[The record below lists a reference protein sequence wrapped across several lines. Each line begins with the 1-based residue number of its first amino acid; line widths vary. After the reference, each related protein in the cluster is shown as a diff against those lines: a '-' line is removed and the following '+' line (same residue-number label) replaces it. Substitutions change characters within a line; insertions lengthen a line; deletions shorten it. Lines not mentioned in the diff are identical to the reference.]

1 MSEVFPKKVYFAQNN
16 FDFSGTACE
25 CKVGTSFTSEGD
37 ERHKFYLYPKDETIY
52 YVYVTDKGLVSSKD
66 KSFSQSKEVM
76 PELLAIKTNNPKS
89 VRVFVEK
96 HGFFLPLDSNG
107 HIQMEAKPLF
117 ELIHRLQATVFLMRA
132 IVEAK
137 ADYEKI
143 LALTLYLLLSPQTS
157 IQLPNSNE
165 PFLTCQHDIGRIWNG
180 TYQANRKIEDLE
192 PNKEWED
199 VDPMQ
204 DSVVDIKP
212 PATGVN
218 HLNQSQ
224 DQSPALGS
232 YIPDRIRFKNIW
244 LDINEYECACD
255 YLAKF
260 PSSMRAKAT
269 ILFGDAKNV
278 EPHCRLAIDFLY
290 NLCKAVGE
298 IETWSH
304 DGKLTLMDNRQAASK
319 IFRKKLDEQLR
330 DGLLKI
336 AKHTLKI
343 EMEYNLRVGVIPSY
357 DTEIMAPSW
366 RIDYLLSGLY
376 LSVFYMQPN
385 IALYRPCQ
393 NPNCGQYF
401 LVHTTA
407 YKKKYCSDTCSN
419 AMQQRNYRLRKKAQQ
434 IKAEEEE
441 QAD

>member
-1 MSEVFPKKVYFAQNN
+1 MSEAFPQKVSFAQNN
-16 FDFSGTACE
+16 FEFTGTVCE
-25 CKVGTSFTSEGD
+25 CKVGTTFTSEGD
-37 ERHKFYLYPKDETIY
+37 ERHIFYLYPKDETIY
-52 YVYVTDKGLVSSKD
+52 YAYVTDQGLVSSKHE
-66 KSFSQSKEVM
+66 SFSQSRKVL

-89 VRVFVEK
+89 VKAFIEK
-96 HGFFLPLDSNG
+96 HGFFLPLDLNG
-107 HIQMEAKPLF
+107 HIHIEAQPLF
-117 ELIHRLQATVFLMRA
+117 EMINRLKATVFLMMA

-157 IQLPNSNE
+157 IKLPNSHE
-165 PFLTCQHDIGRIWNG
+165 PFLTCQHDMGRVWSD
-180 TYQANRKIEDLE
+180 TYQTNRKIEDLE
-192 PNKEWED
+192 PNKEWEY

-204 DSVVDIKP
+204 DIVVDIEAP
-212 PATGVN
+212 NADGN
-218 HLNQSQ
+218 SLNQPQ
-224 DQSPALGS
+224 EQSPASGS
-232 YIPDRIRFKNIW
+232 YIPDSIRFKNIW
-244 LDINEYECACD
+244 LDMNEYLDACD
-255 YLAKF
+255 CLAES
-260 PSSMRAKAT
+260 PSSMCAKAT
-269 ILFGDAKNV
+269 ILFGNAKNV
-278 EPHCRLAIDFLY
+278 EAHCRLAIDFLY
-290 NLCKAVGE
+290 NFCKAVGE

-304 DGKLTLMDNRQAASK
+304 DGKLTLTDHRQSTSQ

-330 DGLLKI
+330 EGLLI
-336 AKHTLKI
+336 LAKHTLKTEI
-343 EMEYNLRVGVIPSY
+343 EYNLRVGIIPSY
-357 DTEIMAPSW
+357 DTETMTPTW

-385 IALYRPCQ
+385 IALYRSCQ

-434 IKAEEEE
+434 IKAKEVV